1 MSFLKAMHLKKYTY
15 IILGFFFVG
24 LGVLGIFVPLLPTTV
39 FLLIASYFF
48 AKSSDKYYN
57 WLITNK
63 YFGKFIRDYR
73 EGKGVPLKVKTI
85 SLTVLWATILF
96 SVFFVVKV
104 LWLKLLL
111 IAIAIG
117 VSWHLLSLKT
127 RLD

>member
-1 MSFLKAMHLKKYTY
+1 LSFLKAMRLKKYIY
-15 IILGFFFVG
+15 ITLGFFFVG

-39 FLLIASYFF
+39 FLLIAAYLF

-85 SLTVLWATILF
+85 SLTALWVTILF

>member
-1 MSFLKAMHLKKYTY
+1 MSFLKAMRLKKYIY
-15 IILGFFFVG
+15 ITLGFFFVG

-39 FLLIASYFF
+39 FLLIAAYLF

-85 SLTVLWATILF
+85 SLTALWVTILF

>member
-1 MSFLKAMHLKKYTY
+1 LSFLKAMRLKKYIY
-15 IILGFFFVG
+15 ITLGFFFVG

-39 FLLIASYFF
+39 FLLIAAYLF
-48 AKSSDKYYN
+48 AKSSNKYYN

-63 YFGKFIRDYR
+63 YFVKFIRDYR

-85 SLTVLWATILF
+85 SLTALWVTILF
-96 SVFFVVKV
+96 SGFFVVKV